1 MRILIQLTILSFIV
15 TACSAQQ
22 KNQKTAITDPSGSTK
37 LVVGITIDQ
46 LRYELLLRFWDD
58 FESDGFKKLVNEGF
72 IFRNHHYDYA
82 PTFTGPGHAS
92 IYTGTSPAHHG
103 IIANDW
109 FDRKSGTMHYCASD
123 TSVKS
128 IGAVSSGGQMSPH
141 RMVSSTFTDQL
152 RLASNKR
159 SKVFGISMKDRGAI
173 LPAGHTP
180 NAAYWF
186 LGKNEGKWISSSW
199 YMNELPSWVIQFNA
213 KNLPEQ
219 YLSQTWSPLKSDDV
233 YDESL
238 TDNNAYESP
247 FKGTAKA
254 AFPYNLADLRALN
267 GDYELIKSTPWGNTL
282 TVDFAKA
289 LIENESLGTDE
300 FVDVLAMSFSST
312 DYAGHQFGPMAKET
326 QDVYLRLDR
335 DLADFVN
342 YLDTQIGKN
351 NYLLF
356 ITADHGGSDVPSHFK
371 SLDIPAG
378 YYKSSVMEDAVE
390 DRLSALYGIGDYV
403 QNVSNEQVF
412 FNRTTLTNKKLNL
425 EDISTNAIEAL
436 LELPGIWTAV
446 PASAMRNNDFSN
458 DYLSLVQDGF
468 YPTRSGDI
476 VCIFEP
482 SWIEYGFTGSTHGS
496 VYSYDTHVPL
506 IFYGNGINKGETHRK
521 TQIRDIAPTLSA
533 ILKIAQ
539 PNACT
544 GLPLP
549 EVIK

>member
-1 MRILIQLTILSFIV
+1 
-15 TACSAQQ
+15 
-22 KNQKTAITDPSGSTK
+22 
-37 LVVGITIDQ
+37 
-46 LRYELLLRFWDD
+46 
-58 FESDGFKKLVNEGF
+58 
-72 IFRNHHYDYA
+72 
-82 PTFTGPGHAS
+82 
-92 IYTGTSPAHHG
+92 
-103 IIANDW
+103 
-109 FDRKSGTMHYCASD
+109 
-123 TSVKS
+123 
-128 IGAVSSGGQMSPH
+128 
-141 RMVSSTFTDQL
+141 
-152 RLASNKR
+152 
-159 SKVFGISMKDRGAI
+159 
-173 LPAGHTP
+173 
-180 NAAYWF
+180 
-186 LGKNEGKWISSSW
+186 
-199 YMNELPSWVIQFNA
+199 
-213 KNLPEQ
+213 
-219 YLSQTWSPLKSDDV
+219 
-233 YDESL
+233 
-238 TDNNAYESP
+238 
-247 FKGTAKA
+247 
-254 AFPYNLADLRALN
+254 
-267 GDYELIKSTPWGNTL
+267 
-282 TVDFAKA
+282 
-289 LIENESLGTDE
+289 
-300 FVDVLAMSFSST
+300 
-312 DYAGHQFGPMAKET
+312 MAKET